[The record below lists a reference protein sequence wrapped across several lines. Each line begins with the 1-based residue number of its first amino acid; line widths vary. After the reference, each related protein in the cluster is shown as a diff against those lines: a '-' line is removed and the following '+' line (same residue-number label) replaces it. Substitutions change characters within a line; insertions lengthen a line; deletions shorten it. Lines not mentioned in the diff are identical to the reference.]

1 MKKSYFLIAIA
12 IIIIVSAVVLRVKQV
27 TNNGNSPSYS
37 EINNQ
42 LLVENNTNDSLIE
55 DDIESFDEGEV
66 DENALLGSDR
76 DNNGCIASDG
86 YGWCES
92 KEKCLRI
99 WEEDCPLET
108 EEINSIN
115 APVEVVV
122 SYPLPGDIVTSPLEV
137 EGRALG
143 KWFFEAVIPLSLVT
157 EEGEEIVRYYGEAE
171 SNWMSEDFV
180 PFSGVLEFST
190 EASRGYLIVERDNPS
205 GLPEHD
211 AQISIPIKFK

>member
-55 DDIESFDEGEV
+55 DDIESFDGEV

-76 DNNGCIASDG
+76 DNNGCIASAG